1 MLKQTDDKLTL
12 KIVVITSISKQDKL
26 ATNLKNKD
34 MTKLISYCLFPLNKT
49 IIKEPFT
56 SIGMIDIYK
65 VDTFATNP
73 QQT

>member
-34 MTKLISYCLFPLNKT
+34 MTKLIPYFLFPLNGSWR
-49 IIKEPFT
+49 FT
-56 SIGMIDIYK
+56 RDIVNNSI
-65 VDTFATNP
+65 N
-73 QQT
+73 

>member
-1 MLKQTDDKLTL
+1 MSHVKPINASYNWVL
-12 KIVVITSISKQDKL
+12 KI
-26 ATNLKNKD
+26 A
-34 MTKLISYCLFPLNKT
+34 LFPLNRT
-49 IIKEPFT
+49 IVKDSFI

>member
-1 MLKQTDDKLTL
+1 MTTL
-12 KIVVITSISKQDKL
+12 YPIV
-26 ATNLKNKD
+26 
-34 MTKLISYCLFPLNKT
+34 LFPLNRT
-49 IIKEPFT
+49 IIKDPFT